1 MCLAVPM
8 RIKKIL
14 SDNRAR
20 VERERTEME
29 INVSLLEDPKVGD
42 YVIVHAGFGIELLDL
57 SEAEGRLELFRQMAR
72 YAEEG

>member
-14 SDNRAR
+14 GDNRAL
-20 VERERTEME
+20 VKREKTVLE
-29 INVSLLEDPKVGD
+29 INVSLLDSPKVED

-57 SEAEGRLELFRQMAR
+57 KEAEIRLELFRQMAR
-72 YAEEG
+72 HAEEG